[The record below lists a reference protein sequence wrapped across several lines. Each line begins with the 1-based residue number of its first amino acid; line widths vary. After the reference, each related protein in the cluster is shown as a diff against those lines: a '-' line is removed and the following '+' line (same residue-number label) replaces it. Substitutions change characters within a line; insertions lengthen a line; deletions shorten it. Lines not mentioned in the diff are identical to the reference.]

1 MCVLKLRGFK
11 MIDEPKANAAIV
23 DYGLGNL
30 FSVKLACEKVGM
42 TAIITSDK
50 NVIRRAD
57 VVILPGVG
65 AYRDAMVEL
74 ELRGLT
80 DTLHRVVESGKM
92 LVGICLGMQLL
103 MEESFEFGHH
113 QGLGI
118 IKGSVVRFEH
128 PRSSDGRI
136 LKVPQV
142 GWNKILK
149 PKKSEKND
157 PWQATPLQE
166 IKEGSYVYF
175 VHSFYCLPTEV
186 NVSLAITHYGH
197 IQFCSSLQN
206 KNIFAIQFHPERSGP
221 AGLNIYRN
229 IMQQCLR

>member
-1 MCVLKLRGFK
+1 
-11 MIDEPKANAAIV
+11 MIDQPKVNAAII

-30 FSVKLACEKVGM
+30 YSVKLACEKVGM
-42 TAIITSDK
+42 NATITSEK
-50 NVIRRAD
+50 NIIRTAN

-65 AYRDAMVEL
+65 AFGDAMVEL

-80 DTLHRVVESGKM
+80 NELHRVVESGKM

-113 QGLGI
+113 LGLGI
-118 IKGSVVRFEH
+118 IKGSVVRFDH
-128 PRSSDGRI
+128 PRNPEGRI

-149 PKKSEKND
+149 PKKPEKND

-175 VHSFYCLPTEV
+175 VHSFYCQPTEA
-186 NVSLAITHYGH
+186 NVTLAITRYGH
-197 IQFCSSLQN
+197 IQFCSSLWSN
-206 KNIFAIQFHPERSGP
+206 NTFAVQFHPERSGP
-221 AGLNIYRN
+221 IGLNIYRN
-229 IMQQCLR
+229 IMQQCVR